1 MTDNFTIS
9 SISSATID
17 VHLTALADLL
27 KANVEDGASVSF
39 ILPFSQKAALAFWKD
54 KIKPSL
60 QAGNRIL
67 LVAMVEGELAGC
79 VMLDCDMPVNQ
90 PHRADI
96 AKLLVHPKFRRR
108 GIARALMVAVEQHAV
123 AQKRSTLVLDTA
135 NESAEILYES
145 IGYKRVGSIPNF
157 AMNAQNQQF
166 EATTI
171 MYKLLY

>member
-9 SISSATID
+9 SITSTAID
-17 VHLTALADLL
+17 THLPDLANLL

-39 ILPFSQKAALAFWKD
+39 ILPFSQDEATAFWVD

-60 QAGNRIL
+60 QTGNRIL
-67 LVAMVEGELAGC
+67 LVAMVENELAGC
-79 VMLDCDMPVNQ
+79 VMLDYDMPANQ

-96 AKLLVHPKFRRR
+96 AKLLVHPKYRRR
-108 GIARALMVAVEQHAV
+108 GIARALMVEIEQQAV
-123 AQKRSTLVLDTA
+123 AQKRSTIVLDTA

-145 IGYKRVGSIPNF
+145 LGYLRVGSIPNF
-157 AMNAQNQQF
+157 GLNAQNLQL

-171 MYKLLY
+171 MYKLL